1 MAEGPKSLRN
11 LPGVTPLG
19 RGGTRIQGRKGGEM
33 RGEEKSGEERRGTVG
48 QRKPHIIEAK
58 IPPGPIKCLINSRR
72 RIGRNNKHLSE
83 SFIA

>member
-1 MAEGPKSLRN
+1 
-11 LPGVTPLG
+11 
-19 RGGTRIQGRKGGEM
+19 M

-58 IPPGPIKCLINSRR
+58 ISPGPIKCLINSRR